1 MLFLVT
7 GSPTTIG
14 PQTTTT
20 NPNTVVPTLGSTG
33 KHTVWWLKYYD
44 FVNLLW
50 RFNISSYSFYVITGA
65 TTIVVTEPELPT
77 TVVTTPRVI
86 TSTETVP
93 SGI

>member
-1 MLFLVT
+1 M
-7 GSPTTIG
+7 
-14 PQTTTT
+14 
-20 NPNTVVPTLGSTG
+20 PTLGSTG
-33 KHTVWWLKYYD
+33 KHTVWWLKYSTGFYD
-44 FVNLLW
+44 FVNLLK

-93 SGI
+93 TGI

>member
-1 MLFLVT
+1 M
-7 GSPTTIG
+7 
-14 PQTTTT
+14 
-20 NPNTVVPTLGSTG
+20 PTLGSTG
-33 KHTVWWLKYYD
+33 KHTVWWLKYSTGLFYD

-50 RFNISSYSFYVITGA
+50 RFNISYYSFCVITGA

-93 SGI
+93 TGI